1 MKNYYKILGVKKN
14 ASEEEI
20 RDHWVQLMRRLHP
33 DKRIEGAVGDERVK
47 EINEAYQVLKHSSTR
62 VKYDLK
68 RAYDQE
74 KRGSY
79 FRRVF
84 LPLGIPI
91 ILLILA
97 AVYLK
102 SPHITIQQALVTQD
116 KINQIN
122 QKNQIDQ
129 KNQANQT
136 NQINERNQINLSR
149 LPRSESV
156 RGEMQSLFHRDQ
168 TNQINERNQRNQI
181 NQMNQINP
189 IASTR
194 RKPKRSNVLNDN
206 NDLNLARIDPIDSTT
221 QLPQGHN
228 DPMDQNI
235 QLTQQRYDP
244 VAVLDQ
250 TNQRNKI
257 NQIDQT
263 NQTDQINERNQIN
276 LSRLPRSE
284 SVRGEMRSL
293 FHWDQINQ
301 KYQIDKKDERDQTD
315 KIAASTHLIATE
327 EEVRWFFAN
336 YTERYTQKDLDSFIS
351 LFSPRAVQNRQDRLE
366 GIRKIY
372 GNFLKQSQEIKY
384 YIDNIRIEIYQNG
397 VEVKASY
404 ELIQMLKKSG
414 DKKIWRG
421 DIRWALVKE
430 EGALKILS
438 LNYQHQKSP

>member
-1 MKNYYKILGVKKN
+1 MKDYYKILGVKKS
-14 ASEEEI
+14 ASEAEI
-20 RDHWVQLMRRLHP
+20 REHWVQLMRKLHP
-33 DKRIEGAVGDERVK
+33 DQRMEGALEEERIK

-62 VKYDLK
+62 VEYDLK

-74 KRGSY
+74 KGGSY
-79 FRRVF
+79 FRRVS

-168 TNQINERNQRNQI
+168 TDQINQKDQR

-206 NDLNLARIDPIDSTT
+206 NDLNLARIEPIDSTT
-221 QLPQGHN
+221 QLIQGHN

-235 QLTQQRYDP
+235 QLMQQRYDP
-244 VAVLDQ
+244 VAVLNQ
-250 TNQRNKI
+250 TNQI
-257 NQIDQT
+257 NEI
-263 NQTDQINERNQIN
+263 DQINQRNQIN
-276 LSRLPRSE
+276 QT
-284 SVRGEMRSL
+284 
-293 FHWDQINQ
+293 D
-301 KYQIDKKDERDQTD
+301 QIDKKDERDQTD
-315 KIAASTHLIATE
+315 KIAASTRQRIDASTPLIATE
-327 EEVRWFFAN
+327 EEVRHFFAN
-336 YTERYTQKDLDSFIS
+336 YTERYTQKDLDGFLS
-351 LFSPRAVQNRQDRLE
+351 LFSPRAVQNRQDGLE

-372 GNFLKQSQEIKY
+372 GNFFKQSQEIEY
-384 YIDNIRIEIYQNG
+384 YIDDIKIEIYQNAA
-397 VEVKASY
+397 EVKARY
-404 ELIQMLKKSG
+404 ELVQLLKKSG
-414 DKKIWRG
+414 EKKIWRG
-421 DIRWALVKE
+421 DIRWTLVKE
-430 EGALKILS
+430 GGALKILS
-438 LNYQHQKSP
+438 LDYQPQKSY

>member
-1 MKNYYKILGVKKN
+1 MKNYYKILGVKKS
-14 ASEEEI
+14 ASDEEI
-20 RDHWVQLMRRLHP
+20 REHWVQLMRKLHP
-33 DKRIEGAVGDERVK
+33 DQRMEGAIEDERIK

-62 VKYDLK
+62 VEYDLK
-68 RAYDQE
+68 RAYDQG

-79 FRRVF
+79 FRRVS

-102 SPHITIQQALVTQD
+102 SPRITIQQALVTQD

-136 NQINERNQINLSR
+136 NQMNEKDQRNLSR

-156 RGEMQSLFHRDQ
+156 RGEMRSIFHWD
-168 TNQINERNQRNQI
+168 
-181 NQMNQINP
+181 QMNQINP

-194 RKPKRSNVLNDN
+194 RKPKPSNVHNDNNVLNDLT
-206 NDLNLARIDPIDSTT
+206 LNTSTHPRIEPIDSTT
-221 QLPQGHN
+221 QLTQGHN

-235 QLTQQRYDP
+235 QLMQQRYDP

-263 NQTDQINERNQIN
+263 NQTDQI
-276 LSRLPRSE
+276 
-284 SVRGEMRSL
+284 
-293 FHWDQINQ
+293 
-301 KYQIDKKDERDQTD
+301 DKKDERDERDQTD
-315 KIAASTHLIATE
+315 KIAASTRQPIAASTRLIAIE
-327 EEVRWFFAN
+327 EEVKQFFAN
-336 YTERYTQKDLDSFIS
+336 YTERYTHKDLDGFLS
-351 LFSPRAVQNRQDRLE
+351 LFSSRAVLNRQDGLE

-372 GNFLKQSQEIKY
+372 ADFFNQSQEIRY
-384 YIDNIRIEIYQNG
+384 YIENTRIEIYQNG
-397 VEVKASY
+397 VEVKARY
-404 ELIQMLKKSG
+404 ELVQMLKKSG

-421 DIRWALVKE
+421 DIRWTLVKE
-430 EGALKILS
+430 DGALKILS
-438 LNYQHQKSP
+438 LDYQHQKSP

>member
-1 MKNYYKILGVKKN
+1 
-14 ASEEEI
+14 
-20 RDHWVQLMRRLHP
+20 MRKLHP
-33 DKRIEGAVGDERVK
+33 DQRMEGAMEEERIK

-62 VKYDLK
+62 VEYDLK

-74 KRGSY
+74 KGGSY
-79 FRRVF
+79 FRRVS

-136 NQINERNQINLSR
+136 DQINERNQINLSR

-168 TNQINERNQRNQI
+168 TDQINQINQMNEKDQR

-189 IASTR
+189 IASTAQR
-194 RKPKRSNVLNDN
+194 RFDEYTHP
-206 NDLNLARIDPIDSTT
+206 RIEPIDSTT
-221 QLPQGHN
+221 QLTQGHN

-235 QLTQQRYDP
+235 QLMQRRDDPINANMQLTQQP
-244 VAVLDQ
+244 NGLITAV
-250 TNQRNKI
+250 
-257 NQIDQT
+257 

-301 KYQIDKKDERDQTD
+301 KYQIDKKEERDQTD
-315 KIAASTHLIATE
+315 KIAASTRQRIDASTPLIATE
-327 EEVRWFFAN
+327 EEVRQFFAN
-336 YTERYTQKDLDSFIS
+336 YTERYTQKGLDGFLS
-351 LFSPRAVQNRQDRLE
+351 LFSPRAVQNHQDGLE

-372 GNFLKQSQEIKY
+372 GNFFEQSQEIEY
-384 YIDNIRIEIYQNG
+384 HIDDIKIEIYQNAA
-397 VEVKASY
+397 EVKARY
-404 ELIQMLKKSG
+404 ELVQLLKKSG
-414 DKKIWRG
+414 EKKIWRG
-421 DIRWALVKE
+421 DIRWTLVKE
-430 EGALKILS
+430 NGALKILS
-438 LNYQHQKSP
+438 LDYQPQKSY